1 MAESNPGSQNDPLP
15 DGTNV
20 QIRLPPELE
29 AGVWSNFAV
38 VRHSPYE
45 FTLDFIR
52 LDFGDQ
58 KSPQRGVVVQRV
70 NMSPQFVEQL
80 ISALSDNMSK
90 FAAGMAPSSLESLQF
105 PDDEPDD
112 TSGPAERR

>member
-1 MAESNPGSQNDPLP
+1 MVTDGNAHEALP
-15 DGTNV
+15 DGTKL

-52 LDFGDQ
+52 LDFSGKQ
-58 KSPQRGVVVQRV
+58 SPRRGVVVQRI

-90 FAAGMAPSSLESLQF
+90 FASNLAPSSLESLS
-105 PDDEPDD
+105 DSDEE
-112 TSGPAERR
+112 AEG

>member
-1 MAESNPGSQNDPLP
+1 MP
-15 DGTNV
+15 DGTQL

-52 LDFGDQ
+52 LDFSDSQ
-58 KSPQRGVVVQRV
+58 SSRRGVVVQRV

-80 ISALSDNMSK
+80 ISALTDNMSK
-90 FAAGMAPSSLESLQF
+90 FASNLTPSSLESLGETSG
-105 PDDEPDD
+105 DEPD
-112 TSGPAERR
+112 S

>member
-1 MAESNPGSQNDPLP
+1 MAESNPHESLP
-15 DGTNV
+15 DGTKL

-29 AGVWSNFAV
+29 GGVWSNFAV

-52 LDFGDQ
+52 LDFSGKQ
-58 KSPQRGVVVQRV
+58 SPRRGVVVQRV

-90 FAAGMAPSSLESLQF
+90 FASNLAPSSLESL
-105 PDDEPDD
+105 DEPQDD
-112 TSGPAERR
+112 ADD